1 MRAAC
6 MSLLSAALVVV
17 SHLTSTA
24 HAALPPAGIGKECQA
39 LTPDTFSSFVAEN
52 PVALFQVH
60 DGTEILA
67 NEIADALTRISQPI
81 AYATLDASLSGNAEI
96 LEKLDRS
103 DPAPPVEFFVFRN
116 GLPHNKLP
124 RLRRGL
130 SADAVEEVLVYLS
143 LEVSSLEDAAAAA
156 GRPDDDFPLWSIH
169 HGRDNFEEIL
179 TEAEFEAALSKAA
192 PTDITVVQFFSRWCK
207 YCQLFSFEWHK
218 VANEFAIN
226 ENLNFLRVDGNTIE
240 NTALIERFGVNG
252 FPTIKFF
259 AGKQYDSTYNGE
271 RTANAMKEH
280 LVKML
285 VESGQRRRRPDGSF
299 NLQANLPGLLR
310 NLERLY
316 GEGALSEDQYL
327 ARKSILQKSGAVT
340 E

>member
-1 MRAAC
+1 M
-6 MSLLSAALVVV
+6 
-17 SHLTSTA
+17 
-24 HAALPPAGIGKECQA
+24 
-39 LTPDTFSSFVAEN
+39 LTPDTFSAFVTEN
-52 PVALFQVH
+52 AVALFQVH

-67 NEIADALTRISQPI
+67 HEIADALTRISQPI
-81 AYATLDASLSGNAEI
+81 AYATLDASLASNAEI
-96 LEKLDRS
+96 LQKLERS
-103 DPAPPVEFFVFRN
+103 DPAPSAEFFVFRN

-130 SADAVEEVLVYLS
+130 SADAVEEILVYLS

-156 GRPDDDFPLWSIH
+156 GRPDDEFPLWSIH

-218 VANEFAIN
+218 VANEFAMN
-226 ENLNFLRVDGNTIE
+226 SNLNFLRVDGNTIE
-240 NTALIERFGVNG
+240 NTALIERFGVTG

-259 AGKQYDSTYNGE
+259 AGKQYESTYNGE
-271 RTANAMKEH
+271 RTADVMKEQ
-280 LVKML
+280 LVEML

-299 NLQANLPGLLR
+299 NLQASLPGLLR

-316 GEGALSEDQYL
+316 NNGALSEDQYL
-327 ARKSILQKSGAVT
+327 ARKDILQESGSVT